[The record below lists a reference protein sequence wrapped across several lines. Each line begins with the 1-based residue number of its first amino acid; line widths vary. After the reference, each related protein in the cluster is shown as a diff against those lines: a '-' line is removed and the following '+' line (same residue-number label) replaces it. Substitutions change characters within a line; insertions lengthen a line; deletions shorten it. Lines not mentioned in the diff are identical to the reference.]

1 MPAAKRAP
9 FSLPLAACL
18 VGLLLLNGCSI
29 TPPPPN
35 DSNRPAEFS
44 LPSSGAVLPARLVGN
59 HFVIEIPRPRRDP
72 WRFLVDTGSSV
83 TLVSAEF
90 ARREGVNARRFTHAP
105 KRVRSVTGNEAS
117 FDAVL
122 IKQIRL
128 GNASFSRIP
137 ALVFDPS
144 EISNHLGVKIDGI
157 IGFPFFL
164 GTEFTLDYVRRE
176 LRVGP
181 APREAQTNTVGYV
194 ERYRT
199 PRISARLGGTAV
211 EALLDSG
218 SDASLV
224 LPSLDPQLA
233 LAEAPRPGGTVGG
246 LVGTMTSEVARLA
259 SPLEVAGFAVP
270 TPAVTLG
277 APHIAIGADILR
289 DFAVTFDTTH
299 QRVRFEVGAQGVSP
313 ARAVRHLGL
322 SFDKTPAYW
331 RVESVLPGSP
341 ARDAGLRA
349 GDLVVRLEGE
359 PIANWPL
366 DRFLELVRTRDK
378 VVINLLHGSRET
390 PVIVPVFTLLP
401 APGEQA
407 P

>member
-1 MPAAKRAP
+1 MPAAKRVLFLL
-9 FSLPLAACL
+9 FSAASL
-18 VGLLLLNGCSI
+18 LGLLLLNGCSSP
-29 TPPPPN
+29 PPPPN

-44 LPSSGAVLPARLVGN
+44 LPSAGATVPARLVGN
-59 HFVIEIPRPRRDP
+59 HFLVELPRPRREP
-72 WRFLVDTGSSV
+72 WRFLIDTGSSV

-90 ARREGVNARRFTHAP
+90 ARREGLNSRRFTHAP
-105 KRVRSVTGNEAS
+105 KRVRSVTGNESS

-128 GNASFSRIP
+128 GNASFSRVP

-157 IGFPFFL
+157 LGFPFFL
-164 GTEFTLDYVRRE
+164 GTEFTLDYVQRE

-181 APREAQTNTVGYV
+181 SPAEARANTIGYV

-199 PRISARLGGTAV
+199 PRVSVGLGGTPV
-211 EALLDSG
+211 EALIDSG
-218 SDASLV
+218 SDASVV

-233 LAEAPRPGGTVGG
+233 VAQAPRPGGTVGG

-259 SPLEVAGFAVP
+259 SPLELAGFSVP
-270 TPAVTLG
+270 TPPVTLG
-277 APHIAIGADILR
+277 APHIALGAEILR
-289 DFAVTFDTTH
+289 DFAVTFDTSR
-299 QRVRFEVGAQGVSP
+299 QRVRFEVGARGISP

-331 RVESVLPGSP
+331 RVEAVLAGSP
-341 ARDAGLRA
+341 AREAGLRA

-359 PIANWPL
+359 PVANWPL
-366 DRFLELVRTRDK
+366 DRFLELVQSREK

-401 APGEQA
+401 APTEQ
-407 P
+407 PH